1 MILKIYDTPLVTAR
15 RLIEYLLAKMDK
27 FQQERPFHLALSGGE
42 TPALMFELW
51 AREYSQDTHWEK
63 LHLWW
68 VDERCVPYWDSD
80 SNYGLV
86 RTLLTTVVPIPGEHV
101 HAMRGEGSPEDEAL
115 RYSAEMVDYLPL
127 RMGYPCFDLVF
138 LGMGDDGHTAS
149 IFPGNGELLTTV
161 ASCVAT
167 RNPHTGQQRLTVT
180 GQPLILSGEICFL
193 VTGEKKSHIVGE
205 VIGNPECCPAS
216 YVAHCG
222 NHVSFFL
229 DKSAAKKITP

>member
-1 MILKIYDTPLVTAR
+1 MKPYGIVPK
-15 RLIEYLLAKMDK
+15 
-27 FQQERPFHLALSGGE
+27 
-42 TPALMFELW
+42 
-51 AREYSQDTHWEK
+51 
-63 LHLWW
+63 WW
-68 VDERCVPYWDSD
+68 ITFLYAW
-80 SNYGLV
+80 G
-86 RTLLTTVVPIPGEHV
+86 IPV
-101 HAMRGEGSPEDEAL
+101 
-115 RYSAEMVDYLPL
+115 
-127 RMGYPCFDLVF
+127 FDLVF

-229 DKSAAKKITP
+229 DKSAAKKLLPDPSFSCLDNCL